1 MLTLTMTTQIFKI
14 INGLSN
20 KLLSNLIMNNQNVRR
35 LNLRSTHSH
44 TLSKSKYTLTKSRR
58 AISYNGIENWKNLPK
73 NIQELATLPTFR
85 KHVKHHLLSKY

>member
-20 KLLSNLIMNNQNVRR
+20 KLLSNLIMNNQNVTR
-35 LNLRSTHSH
+35 LNLRSTLSH
-44 TLSKSKYTLTKSRR
+44 TLSKPKYTLTKSRR
-58 AISYNGIENWKNLPK
+58 AISYNGIENWNNLPK

-85 KHVKHHLLSKY
+85 KHVKYHLLSKY